1 MEFKDAYENN
11 PQYREIIDNAL
22 KIEGNVRQIGVHA
35 CAVIIAPHPMTQYTA
50 LSRPPKDPSAI
61 ITQYSAY
68 PLEDLGLL
76 KMDFLGLRNLTI
88 IKRALK
94 IIENNKNISLDILKI
109 PRDDQKVFD
118 VFSAGDTTGVFQFE
132 SEGMRKYLTELK
144 PNMFEDIIA
153 MVSLYRPGPMAY
165 IPSYIAR
172 KNGEKVEYMLPKLV
186 EILENAGYSSEQI
199 EEERKKLDADL

>member
-1 MEFKDAYENN
+1 
-11 PQYREIIDNAL
+11 
-22 KIEGNVRQIGVHA
+22 
-35 CAVIIAPHPMTQYTA
+35 
-50 LSRPPKDPSAI
+50 
-61 ITQYSAY
+61 
-68 PLEDLGLL
+68 
-76 KMDFLGLRNLTI
+76 MDFLGLRNLTI

-94 IIENNKNISLDILKI
+94 IIQNNKNITLDILTI
-109 PRDDQKVFD
+109 PRDDQNVFD

-132 SEGMRKYLTELK
+132 SEGMRKYLMDLK
-144 PNMFEDIIA
+144 PNTFEDIIA

-186 EILENAGYSSEQI
+186 EILQSAGYSSEQI